1 MKIQV
6 DIVNK
11 TIKVEGDINLQV
23 LFKHIKQFLPDGQ
36 WKEYELETN
45 TVINWNTGPI
55 YPTYP
60 VLPYYL
66 TWQPDQYFPTIT
78 CGTIDLSSTADTTIT
93 GNGIVMDMSTSDI
106 VNFEVT

>member
-45 TVINWNTGPI
+45 TVINWNTGPV

-60 VLPYYL
+60 IYPSY
-66 TWQPDQYFPTIT
+66 PTYDPTYEPSIT
-78 CGTIDLSSTADTTIT
+78 CEGIDFSASNTLTNVINTTSGT
-93 GNGIVMDMSTSDI
+93 I